1 MKKALF
7 LIVNVLLITEFIFCL
22 QIRQKAAGT
31 SNYLKKLEE
40 PKDTFPERTG
50 EKIKVLSSRRIY
62 VITIDKK
69 PQDSSGSSHKPSNHS
84 GTGSSSGGQS
94 EPAEQKKPYFSDAR
108 GMLGMINAERQKNG
122 MNALSWDE
130 ELYQACK
137 IRCPELQQKFSHT
150 RPNGS
155 PGKSAYSK
163 YRSYPTGENISVIGY
178 WDTNALKDFY
188 NGFCGSSNHYF
199 NMIQQPYTH
208 VGIAIYYADNGKV
221 YCCMLLTEKN

>member
-7 LIVNVLLITEFIFCL
+7 LIINILLITEIVFCL
-22 QIRQKAAGT
+22 QIRQKGAGT
-31 SNYLKKLEE
+31 ANYLKMLEE
-40 PKDTFPERTG
+40 PGDTYPEKTG
-50 EKIKVLSSRRIY
+50 EKMKVLNSRRIY

-69 PQDSSGSSHKPSNHS
+69 PQSSSGSSHKPSSPS
-84 GTGSSSGGQS
+84 GGSSSGGQS
-94 EPAEQKKPYFSDAR
+94 EPAEQKTPYFSDAR
-108 GMLGMINAERQKNG
+108 GMLGMINTERQKNG

-150 RPNGS
+150 RPNGL
-155 PGKSAYSK
+155 PGKSAYPK

-178 WDTNALKDFY
+178 WDTNALKNFY